1 MSSMARP
8 GLGGTTRSRGG
19 PLGERARHVREVA
32 LAELDGVLVGRGQ
45 DVPASRHGAVHAR
58 PAELLEGRL
67 LADGHLDHPR
77 GSDVEARLAVDHD
90 HAVGERGQI
99 RRARRRRPEEDA
111 DLGDHAGELDLI
123 VEDAPG
129 VEAAREDLDLLGD
142 ASPRR
147 VDQVE
152 QRDAEPLR
160 ALLDADDLL
169 HRLLAPR
176 AGLHRVV
183 IGHDAHGAAADPAD
197 PGDDAVSGRVRLL
210 IAGEEEVLLEV
221 RSRIQQEPEAI
232 ADEELPFL
240 LELGPVLDV
249 PLLDARALCA
259 VSLFAH
265 GALPGTPRGT
275 GPAGFGFAHRMMMST
290 PLP

>member
-1 MSSMARP
+1 
-8 GLGGTTRSRGG
+8 
-19 PLGERARHVREVA
+19 
-32 LAELDGVLVGRGQ
+32 
-45 DVPASRHGAVHAR
+45 VHAR

-77 GSDVEARLAVDHD
+77 RSYVEACLAVDHD
-90 HAVGERGQI
+90 YAIGERGEI
-99 RRARRRRPEEDA
+99 CRARGRRPEEDA
-111 DLGDHAGELDLI
+111 DLGDHAGKLDLI
-123 VEDAPG
+123 VEDAAG
-129 VEAAREDLDLLGD
+129 VEAARKDFDLFGD
-142 ASPRR
+142 PSPRR

-152 QRDAEPLR
+152 QRDAKPLR
-160 ALLDADDLL
+160 ALLDAHDLL
-169 HRLLAPR
+169 HRLFAPG

-210 IAGEEEVLLEV
+210 VAGEEEVLLEV
-221 RSRIQQEPEAI
+221 RSRIQQKPEAI
-232 ADEELPFL
+232 SDEELSFL

-249 PLLDARALCA
+249 PLLDPRALLPIT
-259 VSLFAH
+259 LFAH
-265 GALPGTPRGT
+265 GVLSGTPRGR

>member
-1 MSSMARP
+1 MRPAWKRP
-8 GLGGTTRSRGG
+8 G
-19 PLGERARHVREVA
+19 
-32 LAELDGVLVGRGQ
+32 
-45 DVPASRHGAVHAR
+45 
-58 PAELLEGRL
+58 
-67 LADGHLDHPR
+67 
-77 GSDVEARLAVDHD
+77 
-90 HAVGERGQI
+90 
-99 RRARRRRPEEDA
+99 
-111 DLGDHAGELDLI
+111 
-123 VEDAPG
+123 
-129 VEAAREDLDLLGD
+129 EDLDLLGN

-183 IGHDAHGAAADPAD
+183 IGHDAHGATADPAH
-197 PGDDAVSGRVRLL
+197 PGDDTVSGRVRLL
-210 IAGEEEVLLEV
+210 VAGKEKVLLEV

-232 ADEELPFL
+232 PDEELPFL

-249 PLLDARALCA
+249 PLLDARALFP

-265 GALPGTPRGT
+265 GAFPGTPPAV
-275 GPAGFGFAHRMMMST
+275 GPAGFGFAHRMMTST